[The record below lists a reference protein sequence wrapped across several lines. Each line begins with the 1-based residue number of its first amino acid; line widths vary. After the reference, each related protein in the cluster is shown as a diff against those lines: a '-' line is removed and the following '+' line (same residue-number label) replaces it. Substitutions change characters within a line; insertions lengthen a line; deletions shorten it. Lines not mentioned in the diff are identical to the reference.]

1 MFINVINAASLNKSP
16 GLRVY
21 FQWNCPPPQLS
32 YHPRPSHRFERQQCH
47 MAHSEELKLTCCPYS
62 IPVNSLAVGE
72 QCALCAVALVEAY
85 HFYPTCRYWPAHEP
99 QNKTLSVFSF
109 VEVCP
114 VCVWPGR
121 GLSYLSKVDPCL
133 FTSVLS
139 GISPFISEV
148 EASSKFKIS
157 CKLIPR

>member
-1 MFINVINAASLNKSP
+1 MQPHSITLYWFKSLIPMKLS
-16 GLRVY
+16 Y
-21 FQWNCPPPQLS
+21 SAPPPQLW
-32 YHPRPSHRFERQQCH
+32 YRPRPSHRSERQQCH
-47 MAHSEELKLTCCPYS
+47 MEHSEELKLTCCPYS

-85 HFYPTCRYWPAHEP
+85 HFNPTCRYWPAHEP

-121 GLSYLSKVDPCL
+121 GLSYLTKVDPCL

-139 GISPFISEV
+139 GISPFISEE
-148 EASSKFKIS
+148 EASSKFNFPCKQIS
-157 CKLIPR
+157 R

>member
-1 MFINVINAASLNKSP
+1 MQPHSITPSWFKCLIPMKLSNSA
-16 GLRVY
+16 
-21 FQWNCPPPQLS
+21 PPPC
-32 YHPRPSHRFERQQCH
+32 PSHRSERQQCH

-72 QCALCAVALVEAY
+72 QCSLCAVALVEAY
-85 HFYPTCRYWPAHEP
+85 HFNPTCRYWPAHEP
-99 QNKTLSVFSF
+99 QNKTLSVFPF

-139 GISPFISEV
+139 GISPFYFRGGSI
-148 EASSKFKIS
+148 FKI
-157 CKLIPR
+157 